1 MLRAKD
7 VMTPEVVTISEEAS
21 VAEAVELMRE
31 EAVRCL
37 VVEPVEEYEPY
48 GIVTQRDICYKV
60 VARDLDPAE
69 VKVAEVM
76 SQPLVLV
83 SPNFRIN
90 QVARLMANTG
100 LSRLPVIF
108 NGKLQGIVSVTDVVD
123 AV

>member
-7 VMTPEVVTISEEAS
+7 IMTPEVVTISEEAS
-21 VAEAVELMRE
+21 VAEAIELMRE

-37 VVEPVEEYEPY
+37 IVEPVEEYEPY

-60 VARDLDPAE
+60 IAQSLDPAE

-90 QVARLMANTG
+90 QVAKLMANTR

-123 AV
+123 SL